1 MMQRGWA
8 IMGKLLVSIAVI
20 LVVLAAVPLILALR
34 SGVSAQTE
42 PTAMEAMIAAAAR
55 HFAIPASARNMRN
68 PVPLTAAAVAEGR
81 DHFADHCAMCH
92 ANDGSGKTDIGTS
105 LYPKAPD
112 MRTPHTQNLSDGE
125 LFYII
130 KNGVRLTGMP
140 AWAGDHHDDDN
151 WELVHFI
158 RHLPKITP
166 EEIEQMKRMNPISP
180 HDMQEK
186 KEDEEFL
193 KGDHKHEGH

>member
-1 MMQRGWA
+1 MQRAWA
-8 IMGKLLVSIAVI
+8 IVGKLLVAIAVI
-20 LVVLAAVPLILALR
+20 LMVLVCGLLMRAILH
-34 SGVSAQTE
+34 GVSAQNE
-42 PTAMEAMIAAAAR
+42 PTAMETMIAATAR
-55 HFAIPASARNMRN
+55 HFAVPLSARRMRN
-68 PVPLTAAAVAEGR
+68 PVPLTAAALAEGR
-81 DHFADHCAMCH
+81 DHFADHCANCH
-92 ANDGSGKTDIGTS
+92 ANDGSGKTDIGLS

-140 AWAGDHHDDDN
+140 AWGGDHQDADN
-151 WELVHFI
+151 WNLVHFI
-158 RHLPKITP
+158 RHLPKLTP

-180 HDMQEK
+180 HEMQEL

-193 KGDHKHEGH
+193 KGDHKNESH